1 MEPDKGIEEIA
12 QRYNKVN
19 IDYLKNLTKFVF
31 VHIVKS
37 ILMKSIRSVSAILFC
52 LILSACSVH
61 EMASDNPY
69 PQVHIS
75 ARIEP
80 SIITKVTEDG
90 TSFSDGDAIQ
100 VQNMNRKNMNLAKYT
115 YSASTG
121 KWNTTDKLYWEGN
134 SENTFHAWYPT
145 TATYD
150 SFTIPSDQ
158 TDGTSEADWMT
169 ASTAARRPDGKVRLS
184 FSHNLAKVSVMV
196 DGWTNEYTDNERVIN
211 RLDIKS
217 ISSIISRNET
227 IYGDNV
233 SKWIK
238 TCPIKANSIF
248 NCIIAPGKYE
258 TGTDIMM
265 VYVNSSGT
273 PLSVKTSSE
282 IEILP
287 GKAYNFRLNIGKTL
301 ATITSS
307 VSVGDW
313 EDENLDDQQAV
324 ITGPAEP
331 ADIAYTLSQGYASEG
346 TLNNN
351 APHRVKTNLIYGSFS
366 IKVNEGYVI
375 RAIYTYPTEKVSS
388 DFTCILANCTDR
400 TEMDVMNEG
409 RYAVITFANGSDPN
423 GRISPTEDIVKSL
436 TKYEMEVPDYPG
448 CPYIN
453 SAVFFGDSIMHGVY
467 SYFETGT
474 DGKILRKNGFDSHS
488 YNYLRIPDYFGLM
501 ADAAVT
507 NNAKRG
513 SGWITDTRNLGNALE
528 MANKTD
534 FSKYDFAAFCLGI
547 NDWIQGAQIGSI
559 ENPGTT
565 GGSISEGTVVAN
577 MTACFEKVRRENPS
591 CRIVVYSPYISWGQY
606 SDGGDY
612 TSKTYYGDESTD
624 YALGALNKAGYTLQ
638 ELIDVIDQVCRYYG
652 IRHVPLSKSKVCTK
666 ENVKDIMIDGLHPS
680 REIRPDLAE
689 EIFAEAIK
697 DQDDDSGVNMN
708 PEEGNM

>member
-1 MEPDKGIEEIA
+1 
-12 QRYNKVN
+12 
-19 IDYLKNLTKFVF
+19 
-31 VHIVKS
+31 
-37 ILMKSIRSVSAILFC
+37 MKSIRSVSAILFC

-528 MANKTD
+528 MADKTD